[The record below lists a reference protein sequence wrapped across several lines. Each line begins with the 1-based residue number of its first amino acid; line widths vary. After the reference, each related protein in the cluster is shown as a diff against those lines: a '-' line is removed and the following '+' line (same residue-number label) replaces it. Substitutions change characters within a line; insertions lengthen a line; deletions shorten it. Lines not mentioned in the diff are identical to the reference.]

1 MSKLYSSVQI
11 GAIQLDHRVVQA
23 PLTRLR
29 SDQPGDVPS
38 PMMVRYYGQRTSQG
52 GLQIA
57 EATTVSVQGRGYLGA
72 PGIYSDAQIAG
83 WRKVTDAI
91 HAKGGFIFLQLWHV
105 GRQSH
110 VSMTG
115 GVAPLAPS
123 AIPTEDLVFT
133 KQGWVK
139 TSPSRAL
146 EIFEIEEIVEQFR
159 QGAIRAKA
167 AGFDGVELHGANGYL
182 IDQFLQDGSNKR
194 TDIYGGS
201 IEHRTRLLL
210 EVTEALVS
218 VWRGDRVGVRLG
230 PSGIFGSMSDSD
242 PNALFGY
249 AAEKL
254 NRFGLAYLHLIEPRI
269 DGSELR
275 ADGLPPIA
283 AHRLRRVF
291 KGPIIAAGGFER
303 DSAEEIVDKGDA
315 DLVAFGRHFA
325 ANPDLVERLRRGLP
339 LNPYDRSTFYGGDER
354 GYTDYPRY
362 IELAP
367 AALSAIGAQKIGQA
381 ISLAPSRTA

>member
-1 MSKLYSSVQI
+1 MSKLYQPI
-11 GAIQLDHRVVQA
+11 QLGAIRLDHRIVQA

-38 PMMVRYYGQRTSQG
+38 AMMVNYYGQRASKG

-57 EATTVSVQGRGYLGA
+57 EATPVSVQGRGYLGA
-72 PGIYSDAQIAG
+72 PGIYTDAQVAG
-83 WRKVTDAI
+83 WRKVTDAV
-91 HAKGGFIFLQLWHV
+91 HAKGGVILLQLWHV

-123 AIPTEDLVFT
+123 AIPVEDLVFT
-133 KQGWVK
+133 SDGWIK

-146 EIFEIEEIVEQFR
+146 ETSEIKEIVEQFR

-167 AGFDGVELHGANGYL
+167 AGFDGVEIHGANGYL

-201 IEHRTRLLL
+201 IENRIRFLL
-210 EVTEALVS
+210 EVTEAVTS
-218 VWRGDRVGVRLG
+218 VWGGDRVGVRLG
-230 PSGIFGSMSDSD
+230 PSGTFGSMSDSD

-249 AAEKL
+249 AAAQL

-269 DGSELR
+269 DGSKLR
-275 ADGLPPIA
+275 ADGLPPVA
-283 AHRLRRVF
+283 AHQLRSVF
-291 KGPIIAAGGFER
+291 HGPIIAAGGFER
-303 DSAEEIVDKGDA
+303 DSAEEIVDHGDA

-325 ANPDLVERLRRGLP
+325 ANPDLVDRLRRDLP
-339 LNPYDRSTFYGGDER
+339 LNPHDRDTFYGGNER
-354 GYTDYPRY
+354 GYTDYLRY
-362 IELAP
+362 V
-367 AALSAIGAQKIGQA
+367 AA
-381 ISLAPSRTA
+381 